1 MLKSIWFIFKTEIL
15 IHIHRSKTW
24 LYPLCFFF
32 IVMILFP
39 FAFTPDPLFLKKW
52 IPGCIWIAAL
62 FSNLLSID
70 SFLLNDLEDSHL
82 EQLLLSQLPLPF
94 VLLIKLFVQWII
106 SILPIIMM
114 TPVIGLWFH
123 LSFSTIKI
131 LGLSLLVGTPCL
143 TLISSLG
150 VVLTLGL
157 RQQGMLLCLLILP
170 LIVPIL
176 IFGTSITQQAS
187 VNLSTS
193 GPLLFLAGLSLFA
206 ATCLPFAMA
215 ATLRMSCDD

>member
-1 MLKSIWFIFKTEIL
+1 MIHMRFFLRCCCNYVIKWHMHHECTSNRLFSCYPFSSADVAMLKSIWFIFKTEIL

-94 VLLIKLFVQWII
+94 VLLIKL
-106 SILPIIMM
+106 
-114 TPVIGLWFH
+114 
-123 LSFSTIKI
+123 
-131 LGLSLLVGTPCL
+131 
-143 TLISSLG
+143 
-150 VVLTLGL
+150 
-157 RQQGMLLCLLILP
+157 
-170 LIVPIL
+170 
-176 IFGTSITQQAS
+176 
-187 VNLSTS
+187 
-193 GPLLFLAGLSLFA
+193 
-206 ATCLPFAMA
+206 
-215 ATLRMSCDD
+215 